1 MEIIERK
8 ENPVLDRVELT
19 FQWNHSGEATPSL
32 SQMVDAAA
40 KAEPGADKKLVFVK
54 NVNTRF
60 GMSRTSGMAL
70 IYGAAEAASIEHDYV
85 IERHMALKYEVVDGE
100 QVRKGSPCPQ
110 PECGPGVFLG
120 EHSDRKVCGKCGYT
134 VKSDE

>member
-40 KAEPGADKKLVFVK
+40 KAEPGSDKKLVYVK

-60 GMSRTSGMAL
+60 GMSRTSGLAL
-70 IYGAAEAASIEHDYV
+70 IYGAAESASIEPDYV
-85 IERHMALKYEVVDGE
+85 IERHKSLDETESKEKKVEKAEPEEESEESEEEGE
-100 QVRKGSPCPQ
+100 A
-110 PECGPGVFLG
+110 
-120 EHSDRKVCGKCGYT
+120 
-134 VKSDE
+134 

>member
-32 SQMVDAAA
+32 SQMRDAAA
-40 KAEPGADKKLVFVK
+40 KAEPGADKQLVFVK

-70 IYGAAEAASIEHDYV
+70 VYGTLESASIEPDYV
-85 IERHMALKYEVVDGE
+85 IERHKSLNETQSKEKKVEEAEPEEESEEPEEEGE
-100 QVRKGSPCPQ
+100 A
-110 PECGPGVFLG
+110 
-120 EHSDRKVCGKCGYT
+120 
-134 VKSDE
+134 

>member
-32 SQMVDAAA
+32 SQMVNAAA

-70 IYGAAEAASIEHDYV
+70 IYGAAEAASIEPDYV
-85 IERHMALKYEVVDGE
+85 IERHKSLNENESKQKKAKETETDDSE
-100 QVRKGSPCPQ
+100 TEPQ
-110 PECGPGVFLG
+110 EAEEEG
-120 EHSDRKVCGKCGYT
+120 DA
-134 VKSDE
+134 

>member
-32 SQMVDAAA
+32 TEMVDAAA
-40 KAEPGADKKLVFVK
+40 KAEPGADKKLVYVK

-60 GMSRTSGMAL
+60 GMSRTSGLAL
-70 IYGAAEAASIEHDYV
+70 IYGTAESASIEPDYV
-85 IERHMALKYEVVDGE
+85 IERHKSLNETESKEKKVEEAEPEEESEEPEEEGE
-100 QVRKGSPCPQ
+100 A
-110 PECGPGVFLG
+110 
-120 EHSDRKVCGKCGYT
+120 
-134 VKSDE
+134 

>member
-8 ENPVLDRVELT
+8 ENPVLGRVELK

-70 IYGAAEAASIEHDYV
+70 IYGAAESASIEPDYV
-85 IERHMALKYEVVDGE
+85 IERHKSLNENESKQKKAKETEIDDSE
-100 QVRKGSPCPQ
+100 PEPQ
-110 PECGPGVFLG
+110 EAEEEG
-120 EHSDRKVCGKCGYT
+120 DA
-134 VKSDE
+134 

>member
-40 KAEPGADKKLVFVK
+40 KAEPGADKKLVYVK

-60 GMSRTSGMAL
+60 GMSRTSGLAL
-70 IYGAAEAASIEHDYV
+70 IYGTAESASIEPDYV
-85 IERHMALKYEVVDGE
+85 IERHKSLNETESKEKKVEEAEPEEESEEPEEEGE
-100 QVRKGSPCPQ
+100 S
-110 PECGPGVFLG
+110 
-120 EHSDRKVCGKCGYT
+120 
-134 VKSDE
+134 

>member
-19 FQWNHSGEATPSL
+19 FQWNHSGDATPSL

-60 GMSRTSGMAL
+60 GMSRTSGLAL
-70 IYGAAEAASIEHDYV
+70 IYGAAESASIEPDYV
-85 IERHMALKYEVVDGE
+85 IERHKSLNETESKEKKAEEAEPEEESEESEEEGE
-100 QVRKGSPCPQ
+100 A
-110 PECGPGVFLG
+110 
-120 EHSDRKVCGKCGYT
+120 
-134 VKSDE
+134 

>member
-32 SQMVDAAA
+32 SQMGDAAA

-70 IYGAAEAASIEHDYV
+70 IYGAAEAASIEPDYV
-85 IERHMALKYEVVDGE
+85 IERHKSLNENESKQEKAKETEIDDSE
-100 QVRKGSPCPQ
+100 
-110 PECGPGVFLG
+110 PESQEAEEEG
-120 EHSDRKVCGKCGYT
+120 DA
-134 VKSDE
+134 

>member
-70 IYGAAEAASIEHDYV
+70 IDGAAEAASIEPDYV
-85 IERHMALKYEVVDGE
+85 IERHKSLNENESKQKKAKETEIDDSE
-100 QVRKGSPCPQ
+100 PEPQ
-110 PECGPGVFLG
+110 EAEEEG
-120 EHSDRKVCGKCGYT
+120 DA
-134 VKSDE
+134 

>member
-40 KAEPGADKKLVFVK
+40 KAEPGADKTLVFVK

-70 IYGAAEAASIEHDYV
+70 IYGAAEAASIEPDYV
-85 IERHMALKYEVVDGE
+85 IERHKSLNENESKQEKAEETEIDDSE
-100 QVRKGSPCPQ
+100 
-110 PECGPGVFLG
+110 PESQEAEEEG
-120 EHSDRKVCGKCGYT
+120 DA
-134 VKSDE
+134 

>member
-40 KAEPGADKKLVFVK
+40 KAEPGADKKLVYVK

-60 GMSRTSGMAL
+60 GMSRTSGLAL
-70 IYGAAEAASIEHDYV
+70 IYGTAESASIEPDYV
-85 IERHMALKYEVVDGE
+85 IERHKSLNETESKEKKVEEAEPEEESEEPEEEGE
-100 QVRKGSPCPQ
+100 A
-110 PECGPGVFLG
+110 
-120 EHSDRKVCGKCGYT
+120 
-134 VKSDE
+134 

>member
-70 IYGAAEAASIEHDYV
+70 IYGAAEAASIEPDYV
-85 IERHMALKYEVVDGE
+85 IERHKSLNENESKQKKAKETEIDDSE
-100 QVRKGSPCPQ
+100 PEPQ
-110 PECGPGVFLG
+110 EAEEEG
-120 EHSDRKVCGKCGYT
+120 DA
-134 VKSDE
+134 

>member
-1 MEIIERK
+1 MEIVGRK

-19 FQWNHSGEATPSL
+19 FQWNHTSEATPSL

-60 GMSRTSGMAL
+60 GMSRTSGLAL
-70 IYGAAEAASIEHDYV
+70 VYGSADSASIEPNYV
-85 IERHMALKYEVVDGE
+85 VERHKSLNESEPKEKTTADPVPEEESEEAGEDGE
-100 QVRKGSPCPQ
+100 V
-110 PECGPGVFLG
+110 
-120 EHSDRKVCGKCGYT
+120 
-134 VKSDE
+134 

>member
-40 KAEPGADKKLVFVK
+40 KAEPGTDKKLVYVK

-60 GMSRTSGMAL
+60 GMSRTSGLAL
-70 IYGAAEAASIEHDYV
+70 IYGTAESASIEPDYV
-85 IERHMALKYEVVDGE
+85 IERHKSLNETQSKEKKVEEAEPEEESEEPEEEGE
-100 QVRKGSPCPQ
+100 A
-110 PECGPGVFLG
+110 
-120 EHSDRKVCGKCGYT
+120 
-134 VKSDE
+134 

>member
-8 ENPVLDRVELT
+8 ENPVLGRVELT

-70 IYGAAEAASIEHDYV
+70 IYGAAESASIEPDYV
-85 IERHMALKYEVVDGE
+85 IERHKSLNENESKQKKTKETEIDDSE
-100 QVRKGSPCPQ
+100 TEPQ
-110 PECGPGVFLG
+110 EAEEEG
-120 EHSDRKVCGKCGYT
+120 DA
-134 VKSDE
+134 

>member
-54 NVNTRF
+54 NVNTRI

-70 IYGAAEAASIEHDYV
+70 IYGAAEAASIEPDYV
-85 IERHMALKYEVVDGE
+85 IERHKSLNENESKQEKTKETEIDDSE
-100 QVRKGSPCPQ
+100 
-110 PECGPGVFLG
+110 PESQEAEEEG
-120 EHSDRKVCGKCGYT
+120 DA
-134 VKSDE
+134 

>member
-70 IYGAAEAASIEHDYV
+70 IYGAAESASIEPDYV
-85 IERHMALKYEVVDGE
+85 IERHKSLNENESKQKKAKETEIDDSE
-100 QVRKGSPCPQ
+100 PEPQ
-110 PECGPGVFLG
+110 EAEEEG
-120 EHSDRKVCGKCGYT
+120 DA
-134 VKSDE
+134 

>member
-19 FQWNHSGEATPSL
+19 FQWNHSGDATPSL

-60 GMSRTSGMAL
+60 GMSRTTGMAL
-70 IYGAAEAASIEHDYV
+70 IYGTAESASIEPDYV
-85 IERHMALKYEVVDGE
+85 IERHKSLNETESKEQKVEEAEPPEESEESAEEGE
-100 QVRKGSPCPQ
+100 A
-110 PECGPGVFLG
+110 
-120 EHSDRKVCGKCGYT
+120 
-134 VKSDE
+134 

>member
-40 KAEPGADKKLVFVK
+40 KAEPGTDKKLVYVK

-60 GMSRTSGMAL
+60 GMSRTSGLAL
-70 IYGAAEAASIEHDYV
+70 IYGTAESASIEPDYV
-85 IERHMALKYEVVDGE
+85 IERHKSLNETESKEKKVEEAEPEEESEEPEEEGE
-100 QVRKGSPCPQ
+100 A
-110 PECGPGVFLG
+110 
-120 EHSDRKVCGKCGYT
+120 
-134 VKSDE
+134 

>member
-8 ENPVLDRVELT
+8 ENQVLDRVELT

-70 IYGAAEAASIEHDYV
+70 IYGAAEAASIEPDYV
-85 IERHMALKYEVVDGE
+85 IERHKSLNENESKQKKAKETEIDDSE
-100 QVRKGSPCPQ
+100 TEPQ
-110 PECGPGVFLG
+110 EAEEEG
-120 EHSDRKVCGKCGYT
+120 DA
-134 VKSDE
+134 

>member
-70 IYGAAEAASIEHDYV
+70 IYGAAESASIEPDYV
-85 IERHMALKYEVVDGE
+85 IERHKSLNENESKQKKAKETEIDDSE
-100 QVRKGSPCPQ
+100 
-110 PECGPGVFLG
+110 PESQEAEEEG
-120 EHSDRKVCGKCGYT
+120 DA
-134 VKSDE
+134 

>member
-32 SQMVDAAA
+32 SLMVDAAA

-70 IYGAAEAASIEHDYV
+70 IYGAAEAASIEPDYV
-85 IERHMALKYEVVDGE
+85 IERHKSLNENESKQEKAKETEIDDSE
-100 QVRKGSPCPQ
+100 
-110 PECGPGVFLG
+110 PESQEAEEEG
-120 EHSDRKVCGKCGYT
+120 DA
-134 VKSDE
+134 

>member
-19 FQWNHSGEATPSL
+19 FQWNHSGEATPSV

-40 KAEPGADKKLVFVK
+40 KAEPGADKKLVYVK

-60 GMSRTSGMAL
+60 GMSRTSGLAL
-70 IYGAAEAASIEHDYV
+70 IYGAAESASIEPDYV
-85 IERHMALKYEVVDGE
+85 IERHKSLNETESKEKKVEEAEPEEESEEPEEEGE
-100 QVRKGSPCPQ
+100 A
-110 PECGPGVFLG
+110 
-120 EHSDRKVCGKCGYT
+120 
-134 VKSDE
+134 

>member
-8 ENPVLDRVELT
+8 ENSVLDRVELT
-19 FQWNHSGEATPSL
+19 FQWNHSGDATPSL

-60 GMSRTSGMAL
+60 GMSRTTGMAL
-70 IYGAAEAASIEHDYV
+70 IYGTAESASIEPDYV
-85 IERHMALKYEVVDGE
+85 IERHKSLNETESKEQKVEEAEPQEESEESAEEGE
-100 QVRKGSPCPQ
+100 A
-110 PECGPGVFLG
+110 
-120 EHSDRKVCGKCGYT
+120 
-134 VKSDE
+134 